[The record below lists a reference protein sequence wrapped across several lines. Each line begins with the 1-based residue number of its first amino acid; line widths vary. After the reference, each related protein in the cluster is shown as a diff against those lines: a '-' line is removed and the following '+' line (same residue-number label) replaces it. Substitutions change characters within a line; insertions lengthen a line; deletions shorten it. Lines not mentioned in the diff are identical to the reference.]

1 MDLAAVCETA
11 ALLCENEVCNKVADV
26 VAAADG
32 DDNFLS
38 SVVYGSIAGNAC
50 SPATIERLLD
60 VYFRNMFFFGGRGF
74 KSYLKVSMIVA
85 PLRCMSLHSPEHA
98 TESPGYGPSALQY
111 AAAAC
116 CA

>member
-38 SVVYGSIAGNAC
+38 SVVYGSIAGDAC

-60 VYFRNMFFFGGRGF
+60 VYFRNMFFFGGRIQVIPE
-74 KSYLKVSMIVA
+74 SVNDCCSVA
-85 PLRCMSLHSPEHA
+85 LYVVTFSR
-98 TESPGYGPSALQY
+98 
-111 AAAAC
+111 AC
-116 CA
+116 D